1 MKTFLFSDRDV
12 WHFSIEAKTFRGA
25 LLKAKAIHGIAVG
38 LRCIAYHGASRD
50 YRASSTGYE
59 CSIREI

>member
-1 MKTFLFSDRDV
+1 MKTFLFSDSYV

-38 LRCIAYHGASRD
+38 LRCVAYNGPSRG
-50 YRASSTGYE
+50 YRASATGYE